1 MSGRAVAAVP
11 SHSPVQVPHSR
22 PLLGRAEEEAALRVL
37 RSGRLAPGPEAARCG
52 ALLADL
58 SGCSTAVL
66 LSSGTAALTL
76 ALRALRIGSGDAV
89 AIPSYT
95 CAALLHA
102 VRAVGA
108 VPLLCD
114 IEPGTLALDPK
125 DIARRATGMVRAA
138 IVVHPFGEPVPLEP
152 YRDLGLLVV
161 EDCAQAIGARDR
173 GSPVGA
179 RGDAAVF
186 SFAPTKVLT
195 CGGPGGGLA
204 SPRETTVDEVRDL
217 AGHDEKDDDRQR
229 TNGLMGDLQ
238 AAVAAVQMER
248 LTEFLDRRRALA
260 CLYDERLLPL
270 GLERPASSAGSQPV
284 VFRYIVRVPDAGR
297 LIEPL
302 AKIGIVARH
311 PVYQP
316 LHRLTRVQGT
326 FPNTERA
333 QHALVSLPLYPALTD
348 TDAERVITEV
358 RRCLS

>member
-1 MSGRAVAAVP
+1 MSGRVVAALR
-11 SHSPVQVPHSR
+11 SDSPVRVPHSR
-22 PLLGRAEEEAALRVL
+22 PFLGRAEEEAALRVL
-37 RSGRLAPGPEAARCG
+37 RSGRLAPGPEASRG
-52 ALLADL
+52 GRLLADL
-58 SGCSTAVL
+58 SGCGTAVL
-66 LSSGTAALTL
+66 LSSGTTALTL
-76 ALRALRIGSGDAV
+76 ALRALRIGPGHTV

-95 CAALLHA
+95 CAALLYA
-102 VRAVGA
+102 VRGAGA

-114 IEPGTLALDPK
+114 IEADSFALDPL
-125 DIARRATGMVRAA
+125 DILRRAPGRARAA

-152 YRDLGLLVV
+152 YRKLGILVV

-204 SPRETTVDEVRDL
+204 SPRAATVDEVRDL

-229 TNGLMGDLQ
+229 TNGLMGDLH
-238 AAVAAVQMER
+238 ASVAAVQMER

-260 CLYDERLLPL
+260 RLYDERLLPL
-270 GLERPASSAGSQPV
+270 GLERPASSAGTEPV
-284 VFRYIVRVPDAGR
+284 VYRYIVRVLDAGR
-297 LIEPL
+297 LIESL
-302 AKIGIVARH
+302 AKSGIVARH
-311 PVYQP
+311 PVYRP
-316 LHRLTRVQGT
+316 LHRMTRVEGT

-333 QHALVSLPLYPALTD
+333 QRTLVSLPLYPALTD

-358 RRCLS
+358 HRCLS

>member
-1 MSGRAVAAVP
+1 
-11 SHSPVQVPHSR
+11 
-22 PLLGRAEEEAALRVL
+22 
-37 RSGRLAPGPEAARCG
+37 
-52 ALLADL
+52 
-58 SGCSTAVL
+58 VL
-66 LSSGTAALTL
+66 LSSGTTALTL
-76 ALRALRIGSGDAV
+76 ALRALRIGPGHTV

-102 VRAVGA
+102 VRGAGA

-114 IEPGTLALDPK
+114 IEADSLALDPL
-125 DIARRATGMVRAA
+125 DILRRAPGRARAA

-152 YRDLGLLVV
+152 YRELGIPVV

-204 SPRETTVDEVRDL
+204 SPRAATVDEVRDL
-217 AGHDEKDDDRQR
+217 AGHDEKDDDRHR
-229 TNGLMGDLQ
+229 TNALMGDLH
-238 AAVAAVQMER
+238 ASVAAVQMER

-260 CLYDERLLPL
+260 RLYDEGLLPL
-270 GLERPASSAGSQPV
+270 GLERPVCATGSRPV

-302 AKIGIVARH
+302 VKAGILARR
-311 PVYQP
+311 PVYRP
-316 LHRLTRVQGT
+316 LHTLARGDGR

-333 QHALVSLPLYPALTD
+333 HRTLVSLPLYPALSD
-348 TDAERVITEV
+348 VDAARVITEV

>member
-1 MSGRAVAAVP
+1 
-11 SHSPVQVPHSR
+11 VPHSR
-22 PLLGRAEEEAALRVL
+22 PLLGLAEEEAALRVL
-37 RSGRLAPGPEAARCG
+37 RSGRLAPGPESARGG
-52 ALLADL
+52 ALLAGL

-66 LSSGTAALTL
+66 LSSGTTALTL
-76 ALRALRIGSGDAV
+76 ALRALRIGTGHTV
-89 AIPSYT
+89 AIPSYA

-102 VRAVGA
+102 VRAAGA
-108 VPLLCD
+108 APLVCD
-114 IEPGTLALDPK
+114 IEPDSLALDPL
-125 DIARRATGMVRAA
+125 DIARRGPEKVRAA

-204 SPRETTVDEVRDL
+204 SPREATVDEVRDL

-229 TNGLMGDLQ
+229 TNGLMGDLH

-260 CLYDERLLPL
+260 RLYDERLLPL
-270 GLERPASSAGSQPV
+270 GLERPASFAGTEPI
-284 VFRYIVRVPDAGR
+284 VFRYMVRVPDAGR
-297 LIEPL
+297 LIEAL
-302 AKIGIVARH
+302 AKSGIVARH
-311 PVYQP
+311 PVYRP
-316 LHRLTRVQGT
+316 LHRITRVEGT
-326 FPNTERA
+326 FPNTDRA
-333 QHALVSLPLYPALTD
+333 QRTLVSLPLYPALTD
-348 TDAERVITEV
+348 TDTERVITEV